1 MPSEN
6 TETNF
11 TTSVQAIEN
20 LTAAK
25 DSDKCCLYLP
35 PEVTVSIVLF
45 IFLALTI
52 ILANFLVLSS
62 IYTNYRLRCPAC
74 YLILSLSL
82 ADLLV
87 GLLLIPVRISELL
100 SNQWSR
106 QFMWCK
112 MALSLNLFSLSAS
125 LLNLL
130 AVTADRFLAIS
141 FSLKYGTMITN
152 NRTCV
157 IITAVWL
164 TAFVASFLPLFGIGT
179 EPMEMYR
186 TRHRCWYGDVM
197 ERKYMA
203 LFFVLICAI
212 PTFVITAAYFKMFF
226 LARNQERKIAA
237 LRVYDRGPMQGT
249 VGTNKRLSFTRE
261 SKAAKTTGNYRL
273 LLFHYDVIL
282 PYLVKRTRNYE
293 TVIHCSVPV

>member
-20 LTAAK
+20 LTATK
-25 DSDKCCLYLP
+25 DSDKCCLHLP
-35 PEVTVSIVLF
+35 TEVTVSIVFF
-45 IFLALTI
+45 IFLAMTI

-62 IYTNYRLRCPAC
+62 IYTNYRLRCPTC

-87 GLLLIPVRISELL
+87 GFFSIPIRISELL
-100 SNQWSR
+100 PYQWSR
-106 QFMWCK
+106 QFVWCK

-164 TAFVASFLPLFGIGT
+164 VAFVASFLPMFGIGT
-179 EPMEMYR
+179 EPMEIYR
-186 TRHRCWYGDVM
+186 IQHHLCRYGDVM

-212 PTFVITAAYFKMFF
+212 PTFVITAAYFKMFV

-237 LRVYDRGPMQGT
+237 LRVYDRGPTHGT
-249 VGTNKRLSFTRE
+249 VGANKRLSFTRE
-261 SKAAKTTGNYRL
+261 SKAAKTTGNT
-273 LLFHYDVIL
+273 D
-282 PYLVKRTRNYE
+282 
-293 TVIHCSVPV
+293 